1 MLDLEKELKR
11 MSEAYNI
18 PEKEVVSWWRSAVRQ
33 MFSNSIFYRK
43 YIEDQST
50 LVVNENPRSK
60 KRYPMVKRFTC
71 AICGEQIGSGDLE
84 VDHLEGGNSNKSLA
98 DADSFIKAIMFVTP
112 DDIQVLCKDKHKVV
126 NKKKTLVKFGCHSYK
141 TLQQKVG
148 CSFEEAKV
156 RKQCLL
162 FVKENAV
169 DAQLEARGI
178 EVLPKTKAA
187 KNELLLTL
195 MLKEIKD
202 EVVQD

>member
-1 MLDLEKELKR
+1 

-84 VDHLEGGNSNKSLA
+84 VDHLDGGNSNKSLA

-112 DDIQVLCKDKHKVV
+112 DDIQVLCKDKYRVV

-141 TLQQKVG
+141 TLADKVG

-156 RKQCLL
+156 RKKHILIS
-162 FVKENAV
+162 KEKRFKSE
-169 DAQLEARGI
+169 LEARG
-178 EVLPKTKAA
+178 VTVPPKTQKAQS
-187 KNELLLTL
+187 ELLLTL
-195 MLKEIKD
+195 MLKEI
-202 EVVQD
+202 ESE

>member
-18 PEKEVVSWWRSAVRQ
+18 PEKEVVTWWRSAVRQ

-43 YIEDQST
+43 YIEDSST
-50 LVVNENPRSK
+50 LVVNENLRSK

-71 AICGEQIGSGDLE
+71 AICGEQIGSGDIE

-98 DADSFIKAIMFVTP
+98 DADPFIKAIMFVTP

-141 TLQQKVG
+141 TLQQKIG

-156 RKQCLL
+156 RKQYLL

-169 DAQLEARGI
+169 DAQLEARGSL
-178 EVLPKTKAA
+178 VPKMTKKA
-187 KNELLLTL
+187 KNELLLSL
-195 MLKEIKD
+195 MLDEIKD
-202 EVVQD
+202 ENLP

>member
-43 YIEDQST
+43 YIEDSST

-84 VDHLEGGNSNKSLA
+84 VDHLEGGNSNKTLA
-98 DADSFIKAIMFVTP
+98 DADPFIKAIMFVTP

-156 RKQCLL
+156 RKQYLL

-169 DAQLEARGI
+169 EDELKLRGI
-178 EVLPKTKAA
+178 EVPPKTKAA
-187 KNELLLTL
+187 KNELLLSL

-202 EVVQD
+202 ENLP

>member
-84 VDHLEGGNSNKSLA
+84 VDHLEGGNSNKSLS
-98 DADSFIKAIMFVTP
+98 DADSFIKAIMFVNP
-112 DDIQVLCKDKHKVV
+112 DDIQVLCKDKHKVA

-141 TLQQKVG
+141 TLQQKIG

-156 RKQCLL
+156 RKQYLL

-169 DAQLEARGI
+169 EDELKLRGI
-178 EVLPKTKAA
+178 EVPPKTKAA
-187 KNELLLTL
+187 KNELLLNL
-195 MLKEIKD
+195 MLGEIKD
-202 EVVQD
+202 ENIS

>member
-43 YIEDQST
+43 YIEDSST

-84 VDHLEGGNSNKSLA
+84 VDHLEGGNSNKSLS

-156 RKQCLL
+156 RKQYLL
-162 FVKENAV
+162 FVKENSV
-169 DAQLEARGI
+169 EDELKLRGI
-178 EVLPKTKAA
+178 EVPP
-187 KNELLLTL
+187 
-195 MLKEIKD
+195 
-202 EVVQD
+202 

>member
-11 MSEAYNI
+11 MSEAYDI

-71 AICGEQIGSGDLE
+71 AICGGQIGSGDLE

-141 TLQQKVG
+141 TLQQKIG

-156 RKQCLL
+156 RKQYLL

-169 DAQLEARGI
+169 EDELKLRGI
-178 EVLPKTKAA
+178 EVIPKTKSA
-187 KNELLLTL
+187 KNELLLSL
-195 MLKEIKD
+195 MLGEIRD
-202 EVVQD
+202 ENIS

>member
-112 DDIQVLCKDKHKVV
+112 DDIQVLCKDKYKVV

-141 TLQQKVG
+141 TMMDKVG
-148 CSFEEAKV
+148 CSLEEAKV
-156 RKQCLL
+156 RKKHILI
-162 FVKENAV
+162 VKEKRFKSE
-169 DAQLEARGI
+169 LEARGI
-178 EVLPKTKAA
+178 VVPKTIK
-187 KNELLLTL
+187 EQSTVLLDA
-195 MLKEIKD
+195 MLSEIKS
-202 EVVQD
+202 EENI

>member
-98 DADSFIKAIMFVTP
+98 DADPFIKAIMFVVP

-156 RKQCLL
+156 RKQYLL

-169 DAQLEARGI
+169 EDELKSRGI
-178 EVLPKTKAA
+178 EVPPKTKAA
-187 KNELLLTL
+187 KNELLLSL
-195 MLKEIKD
+195 MLGEIRD
-202 EVVQD
+202 ENIS